1 MAFIHVGTGEIAFIH
16 VGTGGNGIY
25 FMWEQGEMAFI
36 HVGTGGIGI
45 YIRGE
50 GVGTSIPEKPIC
62 PGLLDPKF
70 SSTSTH
76 TGHKHF
82 KNTIETCIH
91 DIDTYPTGEKR
102 RLTSDQWRSWNVRK
116 SNAHQRETTVTSSD
130 LHQLCSLTKLELLL
144 KERIA
149 PRGSEFFPLRS
160 VPYGME
166 ITFATLGDHP

>member
-1 MAFIHVGTGEIAFIH
+1 MSRFAGA
-16 VGTGGNGIY
+16 
-25 FMWEQGEMAFI
+25 
-36 HVGTGGIGI
+36 
-45 YIRGE
+45 
-50 GVGTSIPEKPIC
+50 P
-62 PGLLDPKF
+62 
-70 SSTSTH
+70 STSMH

-91 DIDTYPTGEKR
+91 DIDTYPTGAKR